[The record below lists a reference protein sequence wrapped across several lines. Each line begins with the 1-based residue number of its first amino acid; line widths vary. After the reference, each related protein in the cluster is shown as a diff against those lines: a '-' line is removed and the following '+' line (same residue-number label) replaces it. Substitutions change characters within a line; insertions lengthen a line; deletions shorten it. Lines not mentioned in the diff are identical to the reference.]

1 MSDIPDAHEHLERAE
16 SFAHA
21 GDNPLVPLTIAG
33 MAVIA
38 AILGS
43 LESAAAARAIVA
55 RSSAALFQGEATD
68 TWSFY
73 QATSIKQNLYELFA
87 EVPGTSNPDS
97 LRTKAK
103 KYDSDQAGIE
113 ARAREQE
120 KNVRVQEEL
129 SDRAMEQHHHL
140 ILATNAVHLAIARA
154 SVSLLMSRRWLFRG
168 SLAALTVG
176 IAIGVW
182 AMLV

>member
-1 MSDIPDAHEHLERAE
+1 MSEIPDAHEDIERAE
-16 SFAHA
+16 SFAHT
-21 GDNPLVPLTIAG
+21 GNNPVVPLTIAG

-43 LESAAAARAIVA
+43 LESASAARAIVA
-55 RSSAALFQGEATD
+55 QSSAAVLQGEATD
-68 TWSFY
+68 SWSFY
-73 QATSIKQNLYELFA
+73 QATSIKKNLYELFA
-87 EVPGTSNPDS
+87 DAPGTPDPEA

-113 ARAREQE
+113 QRAREQE
-120 KNVRVQEEL
+120 KNVKAQEEL

-140 ILATNAVHLAIARA
+140 ILATTAVHLAIALA
-154 SVSLLMSRRWLFRG
+154 SVSLLMSRRWLFH
-168 SLAALTVG
+168 SSFVALIVG
-176 IAIGVW
+176 IGIGIW

>member
-21 GDNPLVPLTIAG
+21 GDNPIVPLTIAG
-33 MAVIA
+33 MAVVA

-55 RSSAALFQGEATD
+55 RSSAAILQGEATD

-73 QATSIKQNLYELFA
+73 QATSIKKNLYELFA
-87 EVPGTSNPDS
+87 ETPGTPDPEA

-103 KYDSDQAGIE
+103 KYDSDQGGIE
-113 ARAREQE
+113 QRARGQE
-120 KNVRVQEEL
+120 NAVKTQEDL
-129 SDRAMEQHHHL
+129 SDQAMEQHHHL
-140 ILATNAVHLAIARA
+140 ILATNAVHLAIALA
-154 SVSLLMSRRWLFRG
+154 SVSMLMSRRWLFRG
-168 SLAALTVG
+168 SLAALVAG

-182 AMLV
+182 AMVV